1 MRKEGPVKKL
11 TLALDQLAVDTFV
24 AGPAGLSS
32 GTVRA
37 HDTDPQPLPG
47 HEEDAVA
54 PPKSY
59 DTMCE
64 RTICFTCDRMC
75 PSNVSGCYTGS
86 APVCCV

>member
-1 MRKEGPVKKL
+1 MKKL
-11 TLALDQLAVDTFV
+11 TLTIDHLEVETFV
-24 AGPAGLSS
+24 AGPAGLSP

-47 HEEDAVA
+47 EEEVA
-54 PPKSY
+54 PAKSW

-75 PSNVSGCYTGS
+75 PSGATACYTGS
-86 APVCCV
+86 APACCV

>member
-1 MRKEGPVKKL
+1 MKKL
-11 TLALDQLAVDTFV
+11 SLALDRLEVDTFV
-24 AGPAGLSS
+24 AGPAGISP

-47 HEEDAVA
+47 HEDELAA
-54 PPKSY
+54 PAKSW

-64 RTICFTCDRMC
+64 RTICFTCDRSC

-86 APVCCV
+86 APNCCV